1 MMLKIIKG
9 VRFSSFRKFGVV
21 TASVLTLGTIAQAA
35 PLELTMQHMEQPP
48 SRVEAMQ
55 VVVDKFNEK
64 FPEYRMK
71 QNVVGWGE
79 AFTRV
84 PAQIEAGVSVDL
96 QQAIPGFFV
105 YVREMGAKGVKPATS
120 VYEQVAKEVK
130 FIDAYVDQYRADGEI
145 WAIPAFGMLELLMYN
160 KKHFEEAGIPHPPKT
175 TEDVLAAAKKLT
187 DPENDR
193 YGFALPASD
202 TLAGTQSIY
211 TWMGAFGGK
220 KIFDDSCK
228 PIVNNSQN
236 KRAYSF
242 LKELASY
249 SPPDIGSY
257 AWAEVEGSLV
267 SGRASMITFKNAFMN
282 AWIND
287 SGLGPNDLGAAPIP
301 VPRDGSGE
309 RFSLAYSNAFM
320 VMTDD
325 PKKQEG
331 LAKFMSFWLSPEI
344 YGEWLGT
351 SEPGLFLPVT
361 DDSTTNE
368 IMFSAPVLS
377 QFKAQ
382 HQTSLDE
389 APYTGMYGFM
399 QNNYCPQVG
408 QFEGQ
413 NFTAKAMEKM
423 VVEDISPDEAVGYL
437 EELMLSVK

>member
-1 MMLKIIKG
+1 MKLLTVTMAVGML
-9 VRFSSFRKFGVV
+9 
-21 TASVLTLGTIAQAA
+21 ALSVQAK
-35 PLELTMQHMEQPP
+35 PIQLTMQHMEQPP

-64 FPEYRMK
+64 YPEYRMK

-105 YVREMGAKGVKPATS
+105 YVREMGEKGVKPATS

-187 DPENDR
+187 IPSKGQ
-193 YGFALPASD
+193 YGFAIPASD

-220 KIFDDSCK
+220 KIFDDNCR

-236 KRAYSF
+236 VKAYTF
-242 LKELASY
+242 LKELAKY

-267 SGRASMITFKNAFMN
+267 SGKASMITFKNAFMN
-282 AWIND
+282 SWINN
-287 SGLGPNDLGAAPIP
+287 SGLGANDLGAAPIP
-301 VPRDGSGE
+301 VPADGSGE
-309 RFSLAYSNAFM
+309 RFSLSYSNAFM

-325 PKKQEG
+325 PEKQEG
-331 LAKFMSFWLSPEI
+331 LAKFMAFWLSPKI

-361 DDSTTNE
+361 DDAETNQ

-377 QFKAQ
+377 QFKKQ
-382 HQTSLDE
+382 HQMSLDE

-399 QNNYCPQVG
+399 QNNYCPAVG

-423 VVEDISPDEAVGYL
+423 IVEDISL
-437 EELMLSVK
+437 KRQ

>member
-1 MMLKIIKG
+1 
-9 VRFSSFRKFGVV
+9 
-21 TASVLTLGTIAQAA
+21 
-35 PLELTMQHMEQPP
+35 
-48 SRVEAMQ
+48 
-55 VVVDKFNEK
+55 
-64 FPEYRMK
+64 
-71 QNVVGWGE
+71 
-79 AFTRV
+79 
-84 PAQIEAGVSVDL
+84 
-96 QQAIPGFFV
+96 
-105 YVREMGAKGVKPATS
+105 
-120 VYEQVAKEVK
+120 
-130 FIDAYVDQYRADGEI
+130 
-145 WAIPAFGMLELLMYN
+145 
-160 KKHFEEAGIPHPPKT
+160 
-175 TEDVLAAAKKLT
+175 
-187 DPENDR
+187 
-193 YGFALPASD
+193 
-202 TLAGTQSIY
+202 
-211 TWMGAFGGK
+211 
-220 KIFDDSCK
+220 
-228 PIVNNSQN
+228 
-236 KRAYSF
+236 
-242 LKELASY
+242 
-249 SPPDIGSY
+249 
-257 AWAEVEGSLV
+257 
-267 SGRASMITFKNAFMN
+267 
-282 AWIND
+282 
-287 SGLGPNDLGAAPIP
+287 GPNDLGAAPIP
-301 VPRDGSGE
+301 VPKDGSGE

-361 DDSTTNE
+361 DDAKTND

>member
-1 MMLKIIKG
+1 MINLKLSKKSLFRLMKLLTVTMAVGML
-9 VRFSSFRKFGVV
+9 
-21 TASVLTLGTIAQAA
+21 ALSVQAKPIQLTR
-35 PLELTMQHMEQPP
+35 QHMEQPP

-64 FPEYRMK
+64 YPKYRMK

-79 AFTRV
+79 AYSRV
-84 PAQIEAGVSVDL
+84 TAQVEAGVGVDL
-96 QQAIPGFFV
+96 QQAIPAFFTAI
-105 YVREMGAKGVKPATS
+105 RRTGGVQPATGIFNK
-120 VYEQVAKEVK
+120 VAKEVN
-130 FIDAYVDQYRADGEI
+130 FIEAYVDQYRADDEI

-175 TEDVLAAAKKLT
+175 TEEVLAAAKKLT
-187 DPENDR
+187 IPSKGQ
-193 YGFALPASD
+193 YGFAIPASD

-220 KIFDDSCK
+220 KIFDDNCR

-236 KRAYSF
+236 VKAYTF
-242 LKELASY
+242 LKELAKY

-267 SGRASMITFKNAFMN
+267 SGKASMITFKNAFMN
-282 AWIND
+282 SWINN
-287 SGLGPNDLGAAPIP
+287 SGLGANDLGAAPIP
-301 VPRDGSGE
+301 VPADGSGE
-309 RFSLAYSNAFM
+309 RFSLSYSNAFM

-325 PKKQEG
+325 PEKQEG
-331 LAKFMSFWLSPEI
+331 LAKFMAFWLSPKI

-361 DDSTTNE
+361 DNAETNR

-377 QFKAQ
+377 QFKKQ
-382 HQTSLDE
+382 HQMSLDE

-399 QNNYCPQVG
+399 QNNYCPAVG

-423 VVEDISPDEAVGYL
+423 IVEDISPKEAVEYL
-437 EELMLSVK
+437 EELMLNVN

>member
-1 MMLKIIKG
+1 M
-9 VRFSSFRKFGVV
+9 VVFS
-21 TASVLTLGTIAQAA
+21 IQAK
-35 PLELTMQHMEQPP
+35 PIQLTMQHMEQPP

-64 FPEYRMK
+64 YPKYRMK

-79 AFTRV
+79 AYSRV
-84 PAQIEAGVSVDL
+84 TAQVEAGVGVDL
-96 QQAIPGFFV
+96 QQAIPAFFTAI
-105 YVREMGAKGVKPATS
+105 RRTGGVQPETDVFNK
-120 VYEQVAKEVK
+120 VAIVVK
-130 FIDAYVDQYRADGEI
+130 FIEAYVDQYRADDQI

-175 TEDVLAAAKKLT
+175 TEEVLAAAKKLT
-187 DPENDR
+187 IPSKGQ

-228 PIVNNSQN
+228 PIVNNPQN

-242 LKELASY
+242 LKELAAY

-282 AWIND
+282 AWNND
-287 SGLGPNDLGAAPIP
+287 SGLSPDDLGAAPIP
-301 VPRDGSGE
+301 VPQDGSGE

-325 PKKQEG
+325 PITQEG
-331 LAKFMSFWLSPEI
+331 LAKFLAFWLSPEI

-361 DDSTTNE
+361 DDAKTNE

-377 QFKAQ
+377 QFKDQ

-399 QNNYCPQVG
+399 QNNYCPSVG

-437 EELMLSVK
+437 EELMLSAK